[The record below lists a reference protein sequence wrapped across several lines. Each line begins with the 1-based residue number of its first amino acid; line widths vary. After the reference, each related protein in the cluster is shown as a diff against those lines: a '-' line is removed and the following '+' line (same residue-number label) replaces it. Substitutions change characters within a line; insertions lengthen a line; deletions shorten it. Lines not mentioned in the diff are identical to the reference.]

1 MSISACKKL
10 EDSPYCLF
18 KRAHENWCRS
28 EISCLLVIIIL
39 RNSCTSVTE
48 VFRLVDYSN
57 CEINRACAIAIDSAQ
72 LLQSIN
78 SRNSKTKMPIPYS
91 LDLRWRVIWLHLAHH
106 LNCKD
111 ISHQVSLS
119 ESTVYRYINAFEQTG
134 DVAPRVSTHGPQ
146 KLLGDFEQLVL
157 LRIILENTGIYLH
170 EIQAKLVTMFGVTV
184 SVATIC

>member
-1 MSISACKKL
+1 MAVCN
-10 EDSPYCLF
+10 
-18 KRAHENWCRS
+18 RWTR
-28 EISCLLVIIIL
+28 LLDWTGMWNDL
-39 RNSCTSVTE
+39 LTFCTCAVYICHVPNLSTE
-48 VFRLVDYSN
+48 VFRLVDYSD

-91 LDLRWRVIWLHLAHH
+91 LDLCWRVIWLHLAHH

-134 DVAPRVSTHGPQ
+134 DVAPRVSTQ
-146 KLLGDFEQLVL
+146 SWSSETTRRF
-157 LRIILENTGIYLH
+157 
-170 EIQAKLVTMFGVTV
+170 
-184 SVATIC
+184 

>member
-1 MSISACKKL
+1 MHIVI
-10 EDSPYCLF
+10 Y
-18 KRAHENWCRS
+18 
-28 EISCLLVIIIL
+28 IVIIYG
-39 RNSCTSVTE
+39 TE
-48 VFRLVDYSN
+48 VFRLVDYSVTD
-57 CEINRACAIAIDSAQ
+57 CEINRACAIARLRPAT
-72 LLQSIN
+72 SIN
-78 SRNSKTKMPIPYS
+78 KLAKFKMPIPYS

-170 EIQAKLVTMFGVTV
+170 EFKQNLLQCLVLL
-184 SVATIC
+184 